1 MQHRFLVHD
10 RGDDVGVAVAD
21 IKTDEAVR
29 GVVLADGT
37 TIELRAK
44 SDIPL
49 GHKVALRMIDAGA
62 SVVEYGIQI
71 GVATGRIG
79 KGEHVHV
86 HNLRSARW

>member
-1 MQHRFLVHD
+1 MQHKFLVHD
-10 RGDDVGVAVAD
+10 AGDDVGVAVVD

-37 TIELRAK
+37 TIELKAK

-49 GHKVALRMIDAGA
+49 GHKVALRTIDVGA
-62 SVVEYGIQI
+62 RVVEYGVQI
-71 GVATGRIG
+71 GVATGRID

-86 HNLRSARW
+86 HNLRSGRW